1 MAGRNSDIKVT
12 VRGDADFGAAR
23 REAKD
28 ALDDI
33 EREAKD
39 VKLSPELDT
48 ADIRKAIALAEQLDG
63 MVATLD
69 IDADPADI
77 VQAEKL
83 ARSLRGFQARVD
95 LSVEGKAELTEALG
109 LADKME
115 GLRKVRVEVQGRQ
128 DLERAA
134 EIADDLERRRTVPID
149 AQASDLVRLDDQV
162 AEALSS
168 GGEAGS
174 EGIAGALGDIDFED
188 IGSSGAEKLTSSLAA
203 AGPWAAAAAGVGAI
217 FGDEFLEGFN
227 NALPDSRGDTI
238 RALRTNLSPDEL
250 AAVGRAGG
258 DAYSSGLAEGLSG
271 AKDTAAQLQGQLGR
285 IDEAFDLK
293 EVTRQAT
300 ALEQVF
306 GVDMT
311 ESINAVAK
319 LVSQGL
325 VADSRE
331 GFDLLF
337 ELGQQTQGQFDEM
350 LTSTDEFSTSIKAL
364 GIEGPRGLKLIGEM
378 IRTGIFEQAD
388 QAGEVFSE
396 LNETIIS
403 GGAHDA
409 LVQLGVDAESF
420 TADIAAGGP
429 LAASAVAEIATQL
442 LAVDD
447 NAEQAQLTAQIF
459 GGNMGLLGDEA
470 REAALQLFS
479 TADGIDIVGTEASDA
494 ADQIEGS
501 ASGLD
506 RLKKVAVELGDEL
519 GGTVADGI
527 DTLNSLAEMDFG
539 AAASSAASFGEALGI
554 KLLGPLGE
562 IASRGPDWLDPFGKL
577 KDSWHELTDEAPAA
591 VAGAESLS
599 TAAREGAPAMDDLAE
614 AATGAADG
622 VDQVTQSAD
631 ELEAQLR
638 GLFDFSADQL
648 FRDIADGV
656 DQLAEA
662 MKDGGTKA
670 VEMAG
675 GIDISTKA
683 GRDLQDQMEGL
694 NGTLIDAE
702 VAYANNEISAQ
713 ELADVHGTLEAKFRD
728 AGRAAGLTEGEVQGL
743 IDKYLAVPSDVV
755 TNLRAVDNATAVVN
769 NLKAALSGLKDKT
782 ITVTTRNAIVA
793 ATAATANAR
802 ARGGWTDGLTLVG
815 EEGPELIDVKGRA
828 FVHTAAETRELM
840 SNRGGALNGPGP
852 AAGAGGPRVN
862 IERLIVDK
870 GVDVWQQLQL
880 AELVYGGRR

>member
-1 MAGRNSDIKVT
+1 MAGRNADIKVT
-12 VRGDADFGAAR
+12 VKGDADFGAAR
-23 REAKD
+23 REASD

-33 EREAKD
+33 EQKAKD

-48 ADIRKAIALAEQLDG
+48 AEIRKAIALAEQLDG

-69 IDADPADI
+69 INADPADI

-128 DLERAA
+128 DLERAQ

-149 AQASDLVRLDDQV
+149 AQASDLVRLDDKV
-162 AEALSS
+162 GEALAS
-168 GGEAGS
+168 GGEAGA
-174 EGIAGALGDIDFED
+174 EGIGEALGDVDFGALGEAGRD
-188 IGSSGAEKLTSSLAA
+188 KLLESLKA
-203 AGPWAAAAAGVGAI
+203 AGPWGAAAAGIGAV

-271 AKDTAAQLQGQLGR
+271 AKDTAAALQGQLGS

-396 LNETIIS
+396 LNETIVN
-403 GGAHDA
+403 GGAAEALQELTGDA
-409 LVQLGVDAESF
+409 DGF
-420 TADIAAGGP
+420 TAAVAGGGP
-429 LAASAVAEIATQL
+429 KAAAAVSEIATQL

-447 NAEQAQLTAQIF
+447 NAKQAQLTTAIF
-459 GGNMGLLGDEA
+459 GGNMGLLGDDA
-470 REAALQLFS
+470 REAALELFA

-494 ADQIEGS
+494 ADQIEAS
-501 ASGLD
+501 ASGMD
-506 RLKKVAVELGDEL
+506 RLKRVAVDLGDNL
-519 GGTVADGI
+519 GTTVGSLLDMGNALASADWDGVKDKADEFGQTLGTLVGGPLAQFA
-527 DTLNSLAEMDFG
+527 DTL
-539 AAASSAASFGEALGI
+539 GI
-554 KLLGPLGE
+554 
-562 IASRGPDWLDPFGKL
+562 DPFGPL
-577 KDSWHELTDEAPAA
+577 KDGLRDLGVLSDEDLPPKLGHTIDKMGETGDAA
-591 VAGAESLS
+591 ED
-599 TAAREGAPAMDDLAE
+599 M
-614 AATGAADG
+614 ADG
-622 VDQVTQSAD
+622 VDSATQSAD

-638 GLFDFSADQL
+638 GMFDFSADQL
-648 FRDIADGV
+648 FRDIAESA
-656 DQLAEA
+656 DQLAA
-662 MKDGGTKA
+662 SLKDGGAKA
-670 VEMAG
+670 VEFSG
-675 GIDISTKA
+675 DIDITTEG
-683 GRDLQDQMEGL
+683 GRDLQEQLEGI
-694 NGTLIDAE
+694 NGVLIDAE
-702 VAYANNEISAQ
+702 VAYANQEISAQ
-713 ELADVHGTLEAKFRD
+713 ALADVHLSLRNQLES
-728 AGRAAGLTEGEVQGL
+728 AGKAAGLTKDQIQTL
-743 IDKYLAVPSDVV
+743 TDKYLAVPD
-755 TNLRAVDNATAVVN
+755 
-769 NLKAALSGLKDKT
+769 
-782 ITVTTRNAIVA
+782 TVTTEVTANTSTAINNVTALQNAI
-793 ATAATANAR
+793 ANIKSKSVTISASISGPTGISASGTIAR
-802 ARGGWTDGLTLVG
+802 KARGGWTDGLTLVG
-815 EEGPELIDVKGRA
+815 EEGPELIDVRGRA

-840 SNRGGALNGPGP
+840 SNRGGALAGPGVP
-852 AAGAGGPRVN
+852 SAAAGPRVN
-862 IERLIVDK
+862 IEQLVVDK
-870 GVDVWQQLQL
+870 GVDLWQALDM